1 MSDQSSLKRV
11 KAYQIRDGRA
21 VVLERD
27 GTSVVCMKVVR
38 KGKDYLHHYLLPLSG
53 DSHGDLTLI
62 YADPETDVLDSGF
75 DVVFKVADKP
85 VGKDETSRIDVG
97 DVLVNPDG
105 PFLKIRDHPKTERPF
120 AYLHLP
126 SGTIKYRQERRIDR
140 IFREWQAELDG
151 EEGPAPMETLLAVQP
166 D

>member
-27 GTSVVCMKVVR
+27 ETTVVCMKVVR
-38 KGKDYLHHYLLPLSG
+38 KGKDYLHHYLLPLNAGS
-53 DSHGDLTLI
+53 DGDLTLI
-62 YADPETDVLDSGF
+62 YADPETDVLDSGL
-75 DVVFKVADKP
+75 DVVFKVADNP
-85 VGKDETSRIDVG
+85 VRQDEASQIDVG

-126 SGTIKYRQERRIDR
+126 SGTIKYRQERRVDR

-151 EEGPAPMETLLAVQP
+151 EEGPVPIETLQAVRP